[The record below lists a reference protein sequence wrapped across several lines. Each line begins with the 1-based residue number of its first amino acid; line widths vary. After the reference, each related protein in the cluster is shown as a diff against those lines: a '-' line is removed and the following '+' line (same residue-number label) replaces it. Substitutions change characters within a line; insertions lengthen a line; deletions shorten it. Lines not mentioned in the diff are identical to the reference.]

1 MEEMSG
7 AEHPHF
13 EIGQAVL
20 VDQGLPGE
28 ITSVER
34 GSVPG
39 VMGEPPKDTWL
50 YTVKPEDG
58 SDQQT
63 DVPEYNLVAQA
74 AEANQG
80 GLGAEAR
87 QSP

>member
-13 EIGQAVL
+13 AIGQAIL

-39 VMGEPPKDTWL
+39 VMGGPPQDTWP
-50 YTVKPEDG
+50 YTVKPENS

-63 DVPEYNLVAQA
+63 NVPEYNVVAQA
-74 AEANQG
+74 AWAKGEA
-80 GLGAEAR
+80 
-87 QSP
+87 